1 MMQTITLSPME
12 RFFRKIVQR
21 YDHERYW
28 RYRRVVTAPR
38 KGSPLG
44 DLLRL
49 YYIKRA
55 DAFHNASM
63 GTHRNCGAE
72 FATPPNLPHGLNG
85 IVVSHNAKIGSNCTI
100 FHQVTIGEG
109 RGGAPTIGDNVLIGA
124 GAKLIGG
131 IRIGN
136 NVKIGAGCTVAV
148 DIPDGATVVSETP
161 RIIIKEEHICV

>member
-1 MMQTITLSPME
+1 MMQTIKLSPLE

-28 RYRRVVTAPR
+28 RFRKVVIDPS

-72 FATPPNLPHGLNG
+72 FSTPPNLPHGLNG
-85 IVVSHNAKIGSNCTI
+85 IVVSHNAKIGRNCTI
-100 FHQVTIGEG
+100 FHQVTIGSNTLPDSRGQCFDRRRCKADRRHPDRKQCKDRSRLYRCGGYSG
-109 RGGAPTIGDNVLIGA
+109 RCHGGL
-124 GAKLIGG
+124 
-131 IRIGN
+131 
-136 NVKIGAGCTVAV
+136 
-148 DIPDGATVVSETP
+148 
-161 RIIIKEEHICV
+161 